1 MKLHRYSRWDGS
13 QEDFS
18 LDARKALD
26 ALSDL
31 MMEGLDV
38 EEALE
43 WMRQAGFELGGMQMR
58 VMGVQELLDDLR
70 EQMDSLYQQYHME
83 QADGSLRAV
92 VNPNLQVGLLGEGG
106 RRRDRL
112 QNLVDGGAF
121 VHGSDGLAVINT
133 IMGMAS

>member
-1 MKLHRYSRWDGS
+1 MKVHRYSRWDGS
-13 QEDFS
+13 QDDFS

-43 WMRQAGFELGGMQMR
+43 WMRQAGFELAGMQMR

-70 EQMDSLYQQYHME
+70 ELMDSVYQQYHLE
-83 QADGSLRAV
+83 QADVSLR
-92 VNPNLQVGLLGEGG
+92 
-106 RRRDRL
+106 RRLVEVLDREESALRDR
-112 QNLVDGGAF
+112 
-121 VHGSDGLAVINT
+121 HGF
-133 IMGMAS
+133 